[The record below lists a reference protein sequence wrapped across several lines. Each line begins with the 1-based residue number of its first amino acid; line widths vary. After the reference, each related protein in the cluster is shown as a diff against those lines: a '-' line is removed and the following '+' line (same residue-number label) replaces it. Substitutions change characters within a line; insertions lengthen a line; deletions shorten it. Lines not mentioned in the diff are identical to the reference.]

1 MEVPDLVDA
10 TTSVRRNARAYLLTY
25 SQTSLTKEGLVAA
38 MNRPDIEYL
47 IVGQEKHADGGLH
60 LHAYVIYKK
69 PRDTTYAS
77 FDVQGEHPNIKT
89 HKPGRKDQQTS
100 YEDCRRY
107 CSKEDTAPTI
117 IGKFPTVSKKRTRDE
132 VMREA
137 RELCVSESV
146 EKALDL
152 LHEGMPFEAAKNE
165 DAFERALTKKRRTT
179 QSVQTPARPLADFP
193 NAPKIPENWR
203 ALYLHGETRCGKT
216 QFARALLPEAT
227 VVSLADQL
235 RGVDFSKGI
244 IFDDFDVWK
253 WPGVSVIHLLDW
265 DEPRG
270 VNVKHAHVVIPP
282 HTRKIVTFNETI
294 GKWLPESATY
304 NQAEAAQGRFTMVYE
319 VPGGT
324 KLFQPSP
331 PAVPQ
336 DPLPEREWGAD
347 IPE

>member
-1 MEVPDLVDA
+1 M
-10 TTSVRRNARAYLLTY
+10 
-25 SQTSLTKEGLVAA
+25 K
-38 MNRPDIEYL
+38 RPDIEYL

-69 PRDTTYAS
+69 PRDTTYAT
-77 FDVQGEHPNIKT
+77 FDLEGEHPNIKT
-89 HKPGRKDQQTS
+89 HRPGRKDQQTS
-100 YEDCRRY
+100 HEDCRTY
-107 CSKEDTAPTI
+107 CSKEDPSPI
-117 IGKFPTVSKKRTRDE
+117 IQGKFPTVSQKRTRDE

-137 RELCVSESV
+137 RELCVTESV
-146 EKALDL
+146 EKALDF

-165 DAFERALTKKRRTT
+165 DAFERTLTKRRRTI
-179 QSVQTPARPLADFP
+179 QSVPIPPNPLSDYV

-203 ALYLHGETRCGKT
+203 ALYIHGETRCGKT
-216 QFARALLPEAT
+216 QFARSLLPEAT

-282 HTRKIVTFNETI
+282 HTRKIVTFNEPI
-294 GKWLPESATY
+294 GKWLPECATF
-304 NQAEAAQGRFTMVYE
+304 NQAEAARLRFTAVIE
-319 VPGGT
+319 VPEGK
-324 KLFQPSP
+324 KLFKVP
-331 PAVPQ
+331 PTPRIVEVPAEPIPMSQ
-336 DPLPEREWGAD
+336 DPLPAREWGED